1 MSRKTRLVAAGAVV
15 LRTHNGTQQVLLVRR
30 PKYKDWSL
38 PKGKPEWDEDL
49 PATAVR
55 EVREET
61 GVVVRLALPLGTT
74 QYSVKG
80 DKKVVH
86 WWLGRQVI
94 AHKHAKDSEV
104 SKVRWMDVDEARRK
118 MTYRD
123 EREIV
128 TAALAAPPTGTLLIV
143 RHGKAMLRRH
153 WSGSDAKRPLS
164 TRGRRQSKRLV
175 PMLAAFGVEELL
187 SSTSTRCLQTLQPAS
202 EKLDLPLCGVALL
215 SEEEADGHEDRV
227 VALVAAWRQRVG
239 EQATALAVCGHR
251 PVLPAMRAGAG
262 VQDKAMLTAETLVI
276 HVTADG
282 RVVAHETHKSAF

>member
-61 GVVVRLALPLGTT
+61 GVVVRLALPLGTA

-94 AHKHAKDSEV
+94 AHKHSKDSEV

-143 RHGKAMLRRH
+143 RH
-153 WSGSDAKRPLS
+153 
-164 TRGRRQSKRLV
+164 
-175 PMLAAFGVEELL
+175 
-187 SSTSTRCLQTLQPAS
+187 
-202 EKLDLPLCGVALL
+202 
-215 SEEEADGHEDRV
+215 
-227 VALVAAWRQRVG
+227 
-239 EQATALAVCGHR
+239 
-251 PVLPAMRAGAG
+251 
-262 VQDKAMLTAETLVI
+262 
-276 HVTADG
+276 
-282 RVVAHETHKSAF
+282 